1 VVIIR
6 FRFWPAARVAVSK
19 IVCALVLLAPAPLLA
34 GGPDF
39 KTEYDDAYNHY
50 REAYFHART
59 GNTPVAAI
67 ALDDFIVKWSVLV
80 GRFADNPPPDFV
92 DDDTWKSTLQDIL
105 TRAEDGLDALDADD
119 PKTAR
124 QAINPIRTIVGDLRR
139 RNDVVTRSDTVDAL
153 SAAME
158 QLAGYRKAVRDM
170 DDSEAT
176 TAVRELAVVVEALFE
191 KCRAE
196 AVPEIA
202 ADPEFM
208 RLVDGAA
215 ESMAKLW
222 QALETKD
229 MYLFR
234 VAIGELRSY
243 ERIMFLRFG

>member
-1 VVIIR
+1 MIR
-6 FRFWPAARVAVSK
+6 FGFWPAARVAASRFVF
-19 IVCALVLLAPAPLLA
+19 VLVLLAPVPLLA
-34 GGPDF
+34 KGPDF
-39 KTEYDDAYNHY
+39 RTAYDDAYSYY
-50 REAYFHART
+50 REAFFHART

-67 ALDDFIVKWSVLV
+67 ALDDFIVKWSTLI

-92 DDDTWKSTLQDIL
+92 DDDAWKSTLQEIL
-105 TRAEDGLDALDADD
+105 TRAEEGLDALDADD
-119 PKTAR
+119 LETAR
-124 QAINPIRTIVGDLRR
+124 QAINPIRAIVGDLRR
-139 RNDVVTRSDTVDAL
+139 RNDVVTMSDTVDAL

-158 QLAGYRKAVRDM
+158 LLARYRKEVRDL
-170 DDSEAT
+170 DDVEAI
-176 TAVRELAVVVEALFE
+176 TAVRERAVIVEALFE

-196 AVPEIA
+196 AAPEIA
-202 ADPEFM
+202 ANAEFM

-229 MYLFR
+229 TFLFR

>member
-6 FRFWPAARVAVSK
+6 FRFWPAARVAVSW
-19 IVCALVLLAPAPLLA
+19 IVCVLVLLAPVTLLA
-34 GGPDF
+34 KDPDF
-39 KTEYDDAYNHY
+39 KTAYDDAYSDY
-50 REAYFHART
+50 REAFFHART

-80 GRFADNPPPDFV
+80 GQFADNPPPEFV
-92 DDDTWKSTLQDIL
+92 DDDTWKRTLQEIL
-105 TRAEDGLDALDADD
+105 TRAEDGLNALDVDD
-119 PKTAR
+119 PGTAR

-139 RNDVVTRSDTVDAL
+139 RNDVVTKSDTVDAL

-158 QLAGYRKAVRDM
+158 LLARYRKEVRDM
-170 DDSEAT
+170 DNIEAI
-176 TAVRELAVVVEALFE
+176 TAVREQAVIVEALFE

-196 AVPEIA
+196 AAPGIA
-202 ADPEFM
+202 ADAEFL

-229 MYLFR
+229 TFLFR